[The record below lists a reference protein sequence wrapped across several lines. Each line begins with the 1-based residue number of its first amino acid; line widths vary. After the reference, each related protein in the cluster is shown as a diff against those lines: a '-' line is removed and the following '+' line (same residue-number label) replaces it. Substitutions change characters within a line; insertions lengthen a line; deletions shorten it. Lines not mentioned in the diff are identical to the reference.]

1 VSKRKG
7 KVNSWFAD
15 CKNAKQTLEIFAKLI
30 LKLNDNINC
39 VKISRL
45 HCIAILSI
53 SLCPSGFFQTIK
65 LKNAYFFKVRF
76 KHHSFEGLATF

>member
-1 VSKRKG
+1 MSLSD
-7 KVNSWFAD
+7 NNINHWFAD

-45 HCIAILSI
+45 HSIAILTI

-65 LKNAYFFKVRF
+65 LKNAYFF
-76 KHHSFEGLATF
+76 